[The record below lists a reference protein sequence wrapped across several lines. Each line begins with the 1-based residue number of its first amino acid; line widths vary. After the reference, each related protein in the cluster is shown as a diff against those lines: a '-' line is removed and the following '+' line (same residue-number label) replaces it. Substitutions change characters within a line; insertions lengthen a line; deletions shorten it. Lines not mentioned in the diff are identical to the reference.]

1 MWQATWL
8 YLYLTW
14 IRPMIKWLLRKILGT
29 CELQRIC
36 RGYGGAARTKRVEKS
51 LKLSKYQV
59 LYVFWNFQCTVL
71 QEITHGG
78 AECDVDQ
85 TVQGIIQ
92 IKGVSQQ
99 KDPQFA
105 PSLRGC
111 LVQIRGYQELI
122 HEVEGV
128 RAEAYSSDNQE
139 HENML
144 LQLWDHLMP
153 DTSLESRITKQ
164 WGDIGFQGDDP
175 RTDFRGMGMLGLHN
189 LFFFADQQTELA
201 RQVLQHS
208 HHPQYGYSFAIVGI
222 NITSLTYSLLVRGK
236 LRTHF
241 YNFPSPPK
249 LSHFHLLYCEY
260 PHFYN
265 FPSPPKLNHFHLLYC
280 HLLVEFDKFWLA
292 EKPRDV
298 MEFTRIRNKFE
309 KKLLSLLRDDSTVLR
324 GSFVEKGEQS

>member
-29 CELQRIC
+29 CELQRIS

-51 LKLSKYQV
+51 LKLSKYQ
-59 LYVFWNFQCTVL
+59 VL

-92 IKGVSQQ
+92 IKGISQE

-189 LFFFADQQTELA
+189 LFFFADQQSELA

-222 NITSLTYSLLVRGK
+222 NITSLAYSLLVRGK
-236 LRTHF
+236 LRT
-241 YNFPSPPK
+241 
-249 LSHFHLLYCEY
+249 
-260 PHFYN
+260 HFYN

-309 KKLLSLLRDDSTVLR
+309 KKLLALLRDDSTVLR
-324 GSFVEKGEQS
+324 GSFVEKGEKL

>member
-1 MWQATWL
+1 MWEATWL

-14 IRPMIKWLLRKILGT
+14 IRPMIKWILRKVLGT

-36 RGYGGAARTKRVEKS
+36 RGYGGTARTKRVEKS
-51 LKLSKYQV
+51 LKLSKYK
-59 LYVFWNFQCTVL
+59 LL
-71 QEITHGG
+71 QEMTHGDVHVD
-78 AECDVDQ
+78 CDVDQ
-85 TVQGIIQ
+85 KVQDIMQ
-92 IKGVSQQ
+92 IKGVSQE

-105 PSLRGC
+105 PSLRAC

-122 HEVEGV
+122 HEVEEV
-128 RAEAYSSDNQE
+128 RGEKYSSDNQE

-249 LSHFHLLYCEY
+249 VS
-260 PHFYN
+260 
-265 FPSPPKLNHFHLLYC
+265 HFHLLYC
-280 HLLVEFDKFWLA
+280 HLLVEFDKFWFA
-292 EKPRDV
+292 EKPKNI

-309 KKLLSLLRDDSTVLR
+309 KKLISLLRDDSTVLR